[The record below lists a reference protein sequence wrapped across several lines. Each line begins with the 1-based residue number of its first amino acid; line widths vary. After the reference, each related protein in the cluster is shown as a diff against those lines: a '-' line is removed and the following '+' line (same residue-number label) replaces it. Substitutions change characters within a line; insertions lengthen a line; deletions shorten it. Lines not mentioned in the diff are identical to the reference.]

1 MDVPRLEAFLEV
13 ARLGS
18 MRSAARSLHLGQPAL
33 SARIVALENEL
44 GARVFERT
52 KRGVRLTLAGRALVP
67 HAERAMEAIEA
78 GRLAVSQ
85 VEQGDDGELVIA
97 AASAINAS
105 VMPELVA
112 RFRRYHPG
120 VHLYVHTGS
129 ADRII
134 ELVAFGSAQL
144 GLIREAAPMRDPRL
158 RVTPL
163 FDEQLV
169 LTARSEHPF
178 VAEGPIPMTRLAD
191 ATLVFYDRAS
201 DDYELTQSLLKEA
214 GVAPYGVIEVD
225 SVDTARRLVARGLG
239 VALLPSTSVMP
250 EFESGRLAP
259 VGLSDV
265 PVVTRRI
272 VALERAEPSTWA
284 PVATLRG
291 LLGEV
296 ASFVPGARPI
306 EAQGRSVERRSV

>member
-1 MDVPRLEAFLEV
+1 MDIPRLEAFLEV

-33 SARIVALENEL
+33 SARIVALEQEL
-44 GARVFERT
+44 DARVFERT

-67 HAERAMEAIEA
+67 HAERVMAAIEA
-78 GRLAVSQ
+78 GRSAVSQ

-129 ADRII
+129 SDRII

-144 GLIREAAPMRDPRL
+144 GLIHEAAPMRDPRL
-158 RVTPL
+158 RVTPVY
-163 FDEQLV
+163 DEQLV
-169 LTARSEHPF
+169 LTARAEHPF
-178 VAEGPIPMTRLAD
+178 VAEGPIPMSRLAD

-201 DDYELTQSLLKEA
+201 DDYELTQSMLKEA

-225 SVDTARRLVARGLG
+225 SVDTARRLVSRGLG

-250 EFESGRLAP
+250 EFEAGRLAP

-265 PVVTRRI
+265 NVMTRRI
-272 VALERAEPSTWA
+272 IALERAEASAWA
-284 PVATLRG
+284 PVVTLRG
-291 LLGEV
+291 LLGDV
-296 ASFVPGARPI
+296 AEFVPGARAI
-306 EAQGRSVERRSV
+306 EP